1 MKIVATIEDD
11 TVGADYLASLERA
24 GFVRE
29 EIAVVHSRD
38 ASPFSFDGLLL
49 GGGEDVDPELY
60 GAVRHERL
68 GRVNR
73 RRDEQE
79 LALIARARRNA
90 IPIFG
95 ICRGLQVLNV
105 AFGGSLVQD
114 IPSERPSP
122 VSHAVKTP
130 RDARAH
136 GVRAESG
143 AFLEAFRE
151 FPVNSRHHQ
160 GIDRL
165 GSGLRACAFSIEGL
179 IEAVEARDGPS
190 AIFAVQWHPENL
202 GEDPV
207 ARFLFEKFRE
217 SVDSR
222 IRYPV
227 EESLTRKKGEV

>member
-1 MKIVATIEDD
+1 M
-11 TVGADYLASLERA
+11 
-24 GFVRE
+24 
-29 EIAVVHSRD
+29 
-38 ASPFSFDGLLL
+38 
-49 GGGEDVDPELY
+49 
-60 GAVRHERL
+60 
-68 GRVNR
+68 
-73 RRDEQE
+73 
-79 LALIARARRNA
+79 
-90 IPIFG
+90 
-95 ICRGLQVLNV
+95 
-105 AFGGSLVQD
+105 
-114 IPSERPSP
+114 
-122 VSHAVKTP
+122 
-130 RDARAH
+130 
-136 GVRAESG
+136 
-143 AFLEAFRE
+143 
-151 FPVNSRHHQ
+151 NSRHHQ